1 MGSVSW
7 HRPSAVMRR
16 DRDAPE
22 AIYGMQR
29 QLTRD
34 QQRQDSIRDH
44 MRALTHTLSPPRAIG
59 MIWSP

>member
-1 MGSVSW
+1 
-7 HRPSAVMRR
+7 MRR